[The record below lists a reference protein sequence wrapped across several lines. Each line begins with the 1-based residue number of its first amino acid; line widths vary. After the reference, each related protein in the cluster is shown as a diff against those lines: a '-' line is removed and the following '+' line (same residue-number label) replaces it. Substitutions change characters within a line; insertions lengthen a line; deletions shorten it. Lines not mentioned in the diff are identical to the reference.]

1 MSPEWR
7 ELYDWASFAGTG
19 GATQWELYDLDDPWF
34 CVGYVVRESPRRY
47 AATFHISVVQRRAD
61 SPRPTKTF
69 RSLKQAKAWVQALA
83 VLNQ

>member
-34 CVGYVVRESPRRY
+34 CVGYVVRESSRRY
-47 AATFHISVVQRRAD
+47 AATYHSTD
-61 SPRPTKTF
+61 SPRPTKNF

-83 VLNQ
+83 ILNQ

>member
-7 ELYDWASFAGTG
+7 ELFDWASFTRFSGP
-19 GATQWELYDLDDPWF
+19 TQWELFNLDDPWF
-34 CVGYVVRESPRRY
+34 CVGYVVREGPRRY
-47 AATFHISVVQRRAD
+47 AATCHCAD